1 MNINFVVVVV
11 VVSFQRVTFT
21 FQLHVNPR
29 MFPIKKKIKKCHQ
42 KLHGDQKK
50 NKKEQ
55 KRTKKNK
62 KTETG
67 TTKKCDCL
75 LVT

>member
-1 MNINFVVVVV
+1 MNINFVVV

-29 MFPIKKKIKKCHQ
+29 MFQIKKKKKFKKCHQ
-42 KLHGDQKK
+42 KLHGDQKN

-55 KRTKKNK
+55 KNRNRNNK
-62 KTETG
+62 K
-67 TTKKCDCL
+67 CL

>member
-29 MFPIKKKIKKCHQ
+29 MFQIKKKIKKCHQ

-62 KTETG
+62 KEQKNRDRNN
-67 TTKKCDCL
+67 KKM
-75 LVT
+75 

>member
-1 MNINFVVVVV
+1 M
-11 VVSFQRVTFT
+11 
-21 FQLHVNPR
+21 
-29 MFPIKKKIKKCHQ
+29 
-42 KLHGDQKK
+42 HGDQKK
-50 NKKEQ
+50 NT

>member
-1 MNINFVVVVV
+1 MNINFVVV

-29 MFPIKKKIKKCHQ
+29 MLKIKKMPS
-42 KLHGDQKK
+42 KTAWRP
-50 NKKEQ
+50 KKEQ

-67 TTKKCDCL
+67 TTKN
-75 LVT
+75 VF

>member
-1 MNINFVVVVV
+1 MP
-11 VVSFQRVTFT
+11 SKTAWR
-21 FQLHVNPR
+21 P
-29 MFPIKKKIKKCHQ
+29 
-42 KLHGDQKK
+42 
-50 NKKEQ
+50 KKEQ

-67 TTKKCDCL
+67 TAKKCDCL

>member
-1 MNINFVVVVV
+1 MNINFVVGVVG
-11 VVSFQRVTFT
+11 SFQRVTFT

-29 MFPIKKKIKKCHQ
+29 MFQIKKK
-42 KLHGDQKK
+42 K
-50 NKKEQ
+50 NLKMPSKTAWRPKKEQ